1 MAALTECLLRMNSG
15 TSERLR
21 GETGWMNI
29 KTLLLGGVW
38 QLRMDQS
45 ERGSFLFCILQKTFT
60 HFAFFLLHSFHML
73 NFSDFI
79 HFHKGFFSF
88 LFSVFSFLC
97 IFSAILISLPVDLI
111 FFTPAAAPR
120 GRDRCFTALLSSTFK
135 YTLFYVGGSCARL

>member
-29 KTLLLGGVW
+29 KRLLLGGVW

-79 HFHKGFFSF
+79 HFHKGFF
-88 LFSVFSFLC
+88 LVLIFSVLLSVHFFSYFN
-97 IFSAILISLPVDLI
+97 
-111 FFTPAAAPR
+111 FFT
-120 GRDRCFTALLSSTFK
+120 C
-135 YTLFYVGGSCARL
+135 